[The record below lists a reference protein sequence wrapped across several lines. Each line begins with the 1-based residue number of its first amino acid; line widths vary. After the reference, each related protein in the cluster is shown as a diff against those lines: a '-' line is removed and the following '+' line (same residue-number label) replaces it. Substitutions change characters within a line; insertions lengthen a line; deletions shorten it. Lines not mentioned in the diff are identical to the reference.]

1 MLRKILFSYP
11 EVIGYLKLLIYKL
24 VFGNSLVIHGFPRFS
39 CKSDIRIRKGCRL
52 ELYDKCH
59 ITDHITIRVAGKGN
73 LIIKSRTAISQQT
86 IITCHDKI
94 EIGNNVMIGP
104 NVTIYDHDHDFK
116 NAGLMNNH
124 GYTTAPVIIE
134 DNVWLGSN
142 VIVLKG
148 VKIGKGSVIA
158 SGTLVTK
165 DIPANTIVY
174 NKRTVDIK
182 LLER

>member
-1 MLRKILFSYP
+1 M
-11 EVIGYLKLLIYKL
+11 
-24 VFGNSLVIHGFPRFS
+24 
-39 CKSDIRIRKGCRL
+39 

-59 ITDHITIRVAGKGN
+59 ITDHITLRVAGNGN
-73 LIIKSRTAISQQT
+73 LIIKSGTAISQQT

-116 NAGLMNNH
+116 NAGLMNNQ
-124 GYTTAPVIIE
+124 GYTTAPVSIE

-148 VKIGKGSVIA
+148 VRIGKGSVVA

-165 DIPANTIVY
+165 DIPANTIIY